1 MIPATT
7 TEAQASAG
15 ELAELRD
22 LIESEGVRAVFP
34 EASVTTDLA
43 ETIADETGA
52 SADHELYGDSLGPE
66 GSAGATYLDA
76 IRANADS
83 LVRGFTG
90 DERGCD
96 A

>member
-1 MIPATT
+1 
-7 TEAQASAG
+7 
-15 ELAELRD
+15 
-22 LIESEGVRAVFP
+22 VFP

-66 GSAGATYLDA
+66 GSAGATYLGA